1 MNHTLKPLLNQLG
14 QVAAHQVPQR
24 LAAPP
29 LMPPGKDRFLRLPEV
44 EFRSGLKKTS
54 IYNMMGAGAFPS
66 CVRIGGRS
74 VAWKESS
81 IDAWIQARIEQTTA
95 QESKQ

>member
-14 QVAAHQVPQR
+14 QAAAHQLPQR
-24 LAAPP
+24 LTA
-29 LMPPGKDRFLRLPEV
+29 PPGKDRFLRLPEV

-54 IYNMMGAGAFPS
+54 IYDMMAAGKFPS

-81 IDAWIQARIEQTTA
+81 IDAWIQARIEQATA
-95 QESKQ
+95 QEVAE

>member
-1 MNHTLKPLLNQLG
+1 MNYTLKPLLNQLG
-14 QVAAHQVPQR
+14 RAAAQQLPQR
-24 LAAPP
+24 LTAPP
-29 LMPPGKDRFLRLPEV
+29 SMPHGKDRFLRLPEV

-54 IYNMMGAGAFPS
+54 IYNMMAASTFPS

-81 IDAWIQARIEQTTA
+81 IDSWIQARIDQSTA
-95 QESKQ
+95 QEVAA